1 MNFLAHLYLSG
12 NSTELMIGNFIG
24 DSVKGKDYEKYDNGI
39 IEGIKL
45 HRKIDEF
52 TDSNEVVF
60 KSKIRLR
67 PNYHK
72 YAGVIVDIFYDHF
85 LAANWTDYSPM
96 PLNEYAQSVY
106 DIMTDNIENFP
117 ERIKRMLPYI
127 ISGNWLEGYAKIDG
141 IDRALKG
148 MATRTKFRSN
158 MEHAAGDLKK
168 DYHLYESE
176 FKAFFPELIKYVNS
190 HHKIITYSH
199 GKI

>member
-12 NSTELMIGNFIG
+12 NSRELMIGNFIG
-24 DSVKGKDYEKYDNGI
+24 DFVKGKDYEKYGNGI
-39 IEGIKL
+39 VEGIKL
-45 HRKIDEF
+45 HRKIDAF
-52 TDSNEVVF
+52 TDSNETVS
-60 KSKIRLR
+60 KSKTRLR

-85 LAANWTDYSPM
+85 LAATWADYSPV
-96 PLNEYAQSVY
+96 PLNEFVQSVY
-106 DIMTDNIENFP
+106 DIMTDNINNLP
-117 ERIKRMLPYI
+117 ERTKRILPYM

-141 IDRALKG
+141 IDRVLKG

-158 MEHAAGDLKK
+158 MEYAAGDLKK
-168 DYHLYESE
+168 DYHLYETE

-190 HHKIITYSH
+190 QHKIIIQSH

>member
-24 DSVKGKDYEKYDNGI
+24 DSVKGKNYKKYSNGI
-39 IEGIKL
+39 IEGITL
-45 HRKIDEF
+45 HRKIDTY
-52 TDSNEVVF
+52 TDNHKIVN
-60 KSKIRLR
+60 KSKTRLR

-96 PLNEYAQSVY
+96 PLNEFVQSVY

-148 MATRTKFRSN
+148 MATRTKFKSN

-168 DYHLYESE
+168 DYHLYETE
-176 FKAFFPELIKYVNS
+176 FKAFFPELVKYV
-190 HHKIITYSH
+190 KGKVIIESQSCR
-199 GKI
+199 

>member
-24 DSVKGKDYEKYDNGI
+24 DSVKGKNYKKYSNGI
-39 IEGIKL
+39 IEGITL
-45 HRKIDEF
+45 HRKIDTY
-52 TDSNEVVF
+52 TDNHQIVM

-72 YAGVIVDIFYDHF
+72 YAGVIVDVFYDHF
-85 LAANWTDYSPM
+85 LAANWIDYSPV
-96 PLNEYAQSVY
+96 PLYEYAQSVY
-106 DIMTDNIENFP
+106 NIMTDNLNNLP
-117 ERIKRMLPYI
+117 ERTKEMLPYMVL
-127 ISGNWLEGYAKIDG
+127 GNWLVRYAKIDG

-158 MEHAAGDLKK
+158 MEHAAGDLEK
-168 DYHLYESE
+168 DYHLYETE
-176 FKAFFPELIKYVNS
+176 FKTFFPELIKYVNS
-190 HHKIITYSH
+190 QNINPSH